1 MKSSI
6 RAFVLATFAAAIF
19 AASTSSASAQ
29 VYARVTTSNNLIA
42 PGGTATPNA
51 VILPSAGT
59 YVFGGQQMV
68 VVSGN
73 QPTHVFCWISTK
85 LGGTTPLPTGPNTGQ
100 TIEGGY
106 VTIPLGGWYTAPGPT
121 ELYVVCDYFGS
132 NATVETY
139 TGNITATLVP

>member
-6 RAFVLATFAAAIF
+6 RTFVLAAFAAAAI
-19 AASTSSASAQ
+19 AASASNASAQ

-42 PGGTATPNA
+42 PNGTATPNA
-51 VILPSAGT
+51 VILPYAGT
-59 YVFGGQQMV
+59 YVFGGQQML

-85 LGGTTPLPTGPNTGQ
+85 YNGATPLPTGPNTGQ
-100 TIEGGY
+100 TSEGGY
-106 VTIPLGGWYTAPGPT
+106 VTIPLGGWYTTSGPT
-121 ELYVVCDYFGS
+121 ELYVVCDYAGS